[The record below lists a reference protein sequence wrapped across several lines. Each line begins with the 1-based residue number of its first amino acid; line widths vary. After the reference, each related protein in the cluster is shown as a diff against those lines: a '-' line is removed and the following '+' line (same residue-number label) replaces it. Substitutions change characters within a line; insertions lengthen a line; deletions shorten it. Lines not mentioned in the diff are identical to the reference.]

1 MEGGSG
7 GVHLCSD
14 ELRSASDKS
23 KVIMKSGVI
32 RDPVSAAFFLL
43 LRFFVRSALS
53 FAAFGVIL
61 GFVPVCALFCGGEWP
76 VLLEPVD

>member
-32 RDPVSAAFFLL
+32 RDPVSAAFFFFVSSCAARCRLPLL
-43 LRFFVRSALS
+43 VLFLALCLCARFFVVEN
-53 FAAFGVIL
+53 G
-61 GFVPVCALFCGGEWP
+61 LFY
-76 VLLEPVD
+76 

>member
-23 KVIMKSGVI
+23 KVIMKSGVM
-32 RDPVSAAFFLL
+32 RDPVSAAFFFFVSSCAARCRLPLL
-43 LRFFVRSALS
+43 VLFLALWLCARFFVVEN
-53 FAAFGVIL
+53 G
-61 GFVPVCALFCGGEWP
+61 LFY
-76 VLLEPVD
+76 